1 MPIGRIC
8 QILTG
13 FKNTYTIS
21 LVKKILVL
29 TIAASSYLILVP
41 LAFAQ
46 IATCP
51 SAPFAV
57 LCFQEGSI
65 PGIIGAAVTFI
76 FLVGVIIALFFLL
89 GGGVLKLLLGG
100 GDKIS
105 AESARNN
112 IVAAIVGLIIL
123 FLSFL
128 LINIL
133 LGFFNVN
140 IGTIA
145 VPKIPTT

>member
-1 MPIGRIC
+1 MKK
-8 QILTG
+8 LLG
-13 FKNTYTIS
+13 F
-21 LVKKILVL
+21 
-29 TIAASSYLILVP
+29 TIAVLAYLFSAS
-41 LAFAQ
+41 LASAQ

-76 FLVGVIIALFFLL
+76 FLAGVIIALFYLL
-89 GGGVLKLLLGG
+89 AGGVIRLLLGG

-123 FLSFL
+123 FLTFL

-133 LGFFNVN
+133 LGFFNIN
-140 IGTIA
+140 TEIGRA
-145 VPKIPTT
+145 HV

>member
-1 MPIGRIC
+1 MKKLA
-8 QILTG
+8 ILIIT
-13 FKNTYTIS
+13 
-21 LVKKILVL
+21 VL
-29 TIAASSYLILVP
+29 SYLIFTP

-51 SAPFAV
+51 AAPFAA

-65 PGIIGAAVTFI
+65 PGIIGAAITFI
-76 FLVGVIIALFFLL
+76 FLAGVVIALFFLL
-89 GGGVLKLLLGG
+89 GGGVLRLLLGG

-105 AESARNN
+105 AESARNS

-140 IGTIA
+140 IGEIV

>member
-1 MPIGRIC
+1 M
-8 QILTG
+8 
-13 FKNTYTIS
+13 
-21 LVKKILVL
+21 KKLLASIIAVL
-29 TIAASSYLILVP
+29 SYLFFAP
-41 LAFAQ
+41 LAFGQ
-46 IATCP
+46 LATCP
-51 SAPFAV
+51 AAPFAA

-76 FLVGVIIALFFLL
+76 FLAGVIIALFFLL
-89 GGGVLKLLLGG
+89 SGGVLRLLLGG

-112 IVAAIVGLIIL
+112 IVAAVVGLIIL
-123 FLSFL
+123 FLTFL

-140 IGTIA
+140 IGEIV
-145 VPKIPTT
+145 VPKIPT